1 MLVIFTNINELM
13 ATFYYRALTDD
24 GRIVSNK
31 VEEGNRL
38 TLVNKLKENGLHP
51 ISIAQRSTKR
61 TKVLKRKKRNIS
73 DIQDVLEDV
82 NTTAILNDNRRKLSV
97 KDKINKY
104 LGTEDK
110 VTDRDIS
117 IFTQNFYLLK
127 KANFNNVHALT
138 TIIDSTENMTLV
150 EILEDILAG
159 VEAGDYMYKT
169 MEYYSNIFPYIYI
182 NMIRV
187 GELSGSLENA
197 LLQAVE
203 YLDSSSSITKK
214 LRDILIPNI
223 IQFVLLVVMLFV
235 GTLFAL
241 PQIEKVFEQVGT
253 TSTLPGITVWFQ
265 GVVNAMLQYWQIP
278 TLIIVGIIVGIVIY
292 VRTPKGK
299 YKYHYFKYTMPIFG
313 KLIFSLDFSRLIKA
327 MLLNLNNGMRIQEA
341 LEVSKNVV
349 SNYVML
355 SIIENSLKNILI
367 GQSWI
372 EPFERSGL
380 ASSMITEMLKI
391 GMQTDLSEMMEKLVE
406 YMDIDI
412 DNTMQAITKTLPQ
425 VLYAIVGIVLIFF
438 VVVVVVPMIEVYMG
452 NFLFDAYLK

>member
-1 MLVIFTNINELM
+1 M
-13 ATFYYRALTDD
+13 ATFNYRALTED
-24 GRIVSNK
+24 GRIVSNR

-38 TLVNKLKENGLHP
+38 TLVRKLKSNGLHP
-51 ISIAQRSTKR
+51 ISVSQTNAKR
-61 TKVLKRKKRNIS
+61 TKILKKKKRNIS
-73 DIQDVLEDV
+73 DIQNVLENV
-82 NTTAILNDNRRKLSV
+82 NTTVVLNDNRRKLTV
-97 KDKINKY
+97 KDKINNY

-110 VTDRDIS
+110 VTERDIA
-117 IFTQNFYLLK
+117 IFTENFYLLK
-127 KANFNNVHALT
+127 KANFNNVHALA

-169 MEYYSNIFPYIYI
+169 MEYYSNVFPYIYI

-203 YLDSSSSITKK
+203 YLDSTARINKK
-214 LRDILIPNI
+214 LRGILIPNLV
-223 IQFVLLVVMLFV
+223 QFALLIVMLFV
-235 GTLFAL
+235 GTLFAI
-241 PQIEKVFEQVGT
+241 PQIEKVFVEVGT
-253 TSTLPGITVWFQ
+253 SSTLPAITIWFQ
-265 GVVNAMLQYWQIP
+265 GVVNSMLKYWPVP
-278 TLIIVGIIVGIVIY
+278 TAIIVGIIVAIVISIQ
-292 VRTPKGK
+292 TPKGK
-299 YKYHYFKYTMPIFG
+299 YKFHYFKYTMPIFG

-327 MLLNLNNGMRIQEA
+327 MLLNLKNGMRIQES

-355 SIIENSLKNILI
+355 SIIENALKNILI

-380 ASSMITEMLKI
+380 ASPMITEMLKI

-406 YMDIDI
+406 YMEIDI
-412 DNTMQAITKTLPQ
+412 DNTMEAIMKTLPQ
-425 VLYAIVGIVLIFF
+425 VLYAIVGVVLIFF
-438 VVVVVVPMIEVYMG
+438 VIVVVVPMIQVYMG
-452 NFLFDAYLK
+452 NFLFDAYL